1 MGDQIRHLTLH
12 VLMASVGQWH
22 EWRRAGLRTSIAI
35 NLSTRVLVDASL
47 VAEIRRVLASHDMP
61 PECLHFEIT
70 ESAMMADP
78 ARAIANVQELHKL
91 GVGFSVDDFGTG
103 FSSLTYLQQL
113 QLVSLKIDR
122 SFVTHMMTSER
133 DASIVRSTIQLAHAL
148 GLESVAEGVES
159 QAVLDSISRMGC
171 DLAQGYFI
179 GAPQQGAEL
188 IPWARANGWF

>member
-1 MGDQIRHLTLH
+1 ME
-12 VLMASVGQWH
+12 SVYQWH
-22 EWRRAGLRTSIAI
+22 EWRREGLRTNIAI

-47 VAEIRRVLASHDMP
+47 VTEIRRILKGFDMP

-78 ARAIANVQELHKL
+78 ARAVANVLELHKL

-122 SFVTHMMTSER
+122 SFVTHMIASER
-133 DASIVRSTIQLAHAL
+133 DASIVRSTVQLAHAL
-148 GLESVAEGVES
+148 GLQSVAEGVES
-159 QAVLDSISRMGC
+159 QAVFDAIAAMGC
-171 DLAQGYFI
+171 DMAQGYFI
-179 GAPQQGAEL
+179 AAPQAGRDL
-188 IPWARANGWF
+188 LPWARANGWFS